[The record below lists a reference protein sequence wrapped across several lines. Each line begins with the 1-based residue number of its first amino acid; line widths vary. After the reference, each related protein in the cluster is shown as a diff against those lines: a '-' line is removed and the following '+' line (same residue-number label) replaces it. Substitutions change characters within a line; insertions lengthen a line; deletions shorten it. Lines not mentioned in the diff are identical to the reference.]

1 MTITNS
7 VKRFAAAALAVIMVA
22 GAAPAALGGGVKLFD
37 TAIVASADSSTITVV
52 STADE
57 LSAALNDSS
66 VSFIRFADDIAI
78 DYIIYFNRD
87 LTIDLNGFTLSYSQS
102 QWIEFPGDCKV
113 TIQNGT
119 ISNAKGRGYFYGGA
133 NVNLTL
139 KDLNL
144 YSTSSGVYI
153 YNRASSVTVDNV
165 YYNSVNGYSFVWQD
179 NMATVNGTTRDT
191 PVTTFTRT
199 VVKAQLD
206 KTEMELTYGESDTV
220 SVTLIPT
227 DAENKRLTVLVGD
240 TDIADYEFDQN
251 DPNGIIVT
259 GKKVGTTTITFTG
272 DNWTDTTDD
281 DVSAVLTVTVNKA
294 DSTVT
299 TAPTANELTYNGNGQ
314 DLVTAGKAEGG
325 TLVYALGESADTAPE
340 ADAFFENIPGGTDP
354 GTYYVWYKVIGDANH
369 NDTKPVCVEVSIA
382 DKKIDISEGT
392 VTVDTEKKTV
402 TVKADGETV
411 PESEYHVIYFTYE
424 EIEGGESLT
433 RVGTDFPTEPGTYI
447 AGIVANE
454 DSTLYIGENRSEPFT
469 IKAPEE
475 SSEDESTPEESKPES
490 TPEES
495 KPDSTPAPAPV
506 DQNQGTNPATG
517 AAAGMGLAALAAA
530 AAVVIKKKNK

>member
-1 MTITNS
+1 MTIRNS
-7 VKRFAAAALAVIMVA
+7 WKKLIAGTLAVLVVA

-133 NVNLTL
+133 KVDLTL

-153 YNRASSVTVDNV
+153 FNSASSVTVDNV
-165 YYNSVNGYSFVWQD
+165 YYNSSNGYSFVWQD

-240 TDIADYEFDQN
+240 TDIADYEFDQT
-251 DPNGIIVT
+251 DPNGIIVK

-272 DNWTDTTDD
+272 DSWTDTTDD

-299 TAPTANELTYNGNGQ
+299 TAPTANELTYTGKGQ
-314 DLVTAGKAEGG
+314 DLVTKGETEDG
-325 TLVYALGESADTAPE
+325 TIVYALGESADTAPND
-340 ADAFFENIPGGTDP
+340 DAFFENIPGGTEAGD
-354 GTYYVWYKVIGDANH
+354 YYVWYKVIGDENH
-369 NDTKPVCVEVSIA
+369 NDSKPVCVKVTIEEPEDSSTP
-382 DKKIDISEGT
+382 DSSET
-392 VTVDTEKKTV
+392 DSSTPDSSTVDSSTV
-402 TVKADGETV
+402 DS
-411 PESEYHVIYFTYE
+411 SE
-424 EIEGGESLT
+424 
-433 RVGTDFPTEPGTYI
+433 
-447 AGIVANE
+447 A
-454 DSTLYIGENRSEPFT
+454 
-469 IKAPEE
+469 E
-475 SSEDESTPEESKPES
+475 SSEAESKAD
-490 TPEES
+490 S
-495 KPDSTPAPAPV
+495 KSDSTKTDSSSKAASAA
-506 DQNQGTNPATG
+506 TTSNPATG
-517 AAAGMGLAALAAA
+517 AAAAGVSAAALAAA
-530 AAVVIKKKNK
+530 ALIVSKKKNDK

>member
-22 GAAPAALGGGVKLFD
+22 GAAPAALGGGMKLFD
-37 TAIVASADSSTITVV
+37 TAIVASAEEKSESIKTTGDNSFTGNHFSIIGNGNYHDTLGIYLGGYGGPTITISALNGETISKIEAVIGHAQNVGSDTVEADNGTVSGDLTQDSTITV
-52 STADE
+52 SDI
-57 LSAALNDSS
+57 DS
-66 VSFIRFADDIAI
+66 
-78 DYIIYFNRD
+78 
-87 LTIDLNGFTLSYSQS
+87 
-102 QWIEFPGDCKV
+102 
-113 TIQNGT
+113 
-119 ISNAKGRGYFYGGA
+119 
-133 NVNLTL
+133 
-139 KDLNL
+139 
-144 YSTSSGVYI
+144 
-153 YNRASSVTVDNV
+153 SSVTLSFTSSEWGHLVLLKRFV
-165 YYNSVNGYSFVWQD
+165 IYYEVTDVSGINLNKTSTTLTIGDSETLQ
-179 NMATVNGTTRDT
+179 ATVLPDDAFYKTVTWSSDNEEVATVDESGKVTAVKAGTATITVTATNGTDT
-191 PVTTFTRT
+191 EDD
-199 VVKAQLD
+199 D
-206 KTEMELTYGESDTV
+206 KTATC
-220 SVTLIPT
+220 
-227 DAENKRLTVLVGD
+227 K
-240 TDIADYEFDQN
+240 
-251 DPNGIIVT
+251 
-259 GKKVGTTTITFTG
+259 
-272 DNWTDTTDD
+272 
-281 DVSAVLTVTVNKA
+281 VTVNKP
-294 DSTVT
+294 DSAVT
-299 TAPTANELTYNGNGQ
+299 EAPTANELTYNGNGQ

-340 ADAFFENIPGGTDP
+340 ADAFSENIPGGKDV

-392 VTVDTEKKTV
+392 VTVDTENKTV

-454 DSTLYIGENRSEPFT
+454 DSLLYIGENRSEPFT
-469 IKAPEE
+469 IEAPEE
-475 SSEDESTPEESKPES
+475 SSEDESTPEESK
-490 TPEES
+490 PEES